1 MKRIEFARLC
11 DISPSL
17 VTKYDE
23 QGLIVFSAPKI
34 VDVRATLDALAGRLD
49 ETKRQAALA
58 RLASGD
64 LPPAPAANDTPAPAP
79 ATRNAKTA
87 LDELRRDA
95 VALDLARKAG
105 DVIPIADVEAAIQ
118 EAVSALQNA
127 FEIETRACADQ
138 LTIDLGLAAD
148 RSAML
153 TRRLRSLSTRAR
165 ARFAAELAKLAG
177 DEPAADGAREDDKAA
192 GA

>member
-1 MKRIEFARLC
+1 MKRVEFARLC
-11 DISPSL
+11 EIAPSM
-17 VTKYDE
+17 VTKYTE
-23 QGLIVFSAPKI
+23 QGFVVFSAPK
-34 VDVRATLDALAGRLD
+34 VVNAAATLAALAGRLD
-49 ETKRQAALA
+49 EPKRQAALA
-58 RLASGD
+58 RLASGEI
-64 LPPAPAANDTPAPAP
+64 PAAPAANDTPAPAP

-105 DVIPIADVEAAIQ
+105 DVVPIVDVEAAIQ

-127 FEIETRACADQ
+127 FDIETRACADQ

-177 DEPAADGAREDDKAA
+177 DEPAAEPARSDDKAA
-192 GA
+192 DA